1 MRAVSALLLIAM
13 LAPPLVRAEVWKW
26 TDSAGQTHYG
36 DSPPSGVN
44 ASKVGDAGVSVI
56 PAAPAPEAAPV
67 PPTPSPPRDAAAV
80 ERPANNAGSH
90 EAAAERA
97 AKRQRM
103 IERCERERGVD
114 CEDAVDAM
122 LDGTP
127 PPAHS
132 VIEGPVWI
140 APPTHPP
147 HKPRP
152 PVKPKPKPVTADDPL
167 NYPMA
172 PFPKPVKPK

>member
-1 MRAVSALLLIAM
+1 MRAAATLLLLALL
-13 LAPPLVRAEVWKW
+13 APTVAQAEVWKW

-36 DSPPSGVN
+36 DSPPAGVK

-56 PAAPAPEAAPV
+56 PSTPTPEAAAPAPAAASPARAAP
-67 PPTPSPPRDAAAV
+67 TA
-80 ERPANNAGSH
+80 ERPASNATSH
-90 EAAAERA
+90 EATAERE

-114 CEDAVDAM
+114 CEYAVDGM

-127 PPAHS
+127 PANS
-132 VIEGPVWI
+132 AIEGPVWI
-140 APPTHPP
+140 VPTHPP
-147 HKPRP
+147 HKPHP
-152 PVKPKPKPVTADDPL
+152 PVKPKPKPSTTPDDPL
-167 NYPMA
+167 NYPIA

>member
-1 MRAVSALLLIAM
+1 MRVTATLLLLALL
-13 LAPPLVRAEVWKW
+13 APSVALAEVWKW
-26 TDSAGQTHYG
+26 TDSSGQTHYG
-36 DSPPSGVN
+36 DSPPAGVK

-56 PAAPAPEAAPV
+56 PASPPPDAAPV
-67 PPTPSPPRDAAAV
+67 LAPPSTPKSAPAADKA
-80 ERPANNAGSH
+80 PTAAGSH
-90 EAAAERA
+90 DAAAERE

-114 CEDAVDAM
+114 CEYAVDGM

-127 PPAHS
+127 PANS
-132 VIEGPVWI
+132 AIEGPVWI
-140 APPTHPP
+140 VPTHPP
-147 HKPRP
+147 HKPHP
-152 PVKPKPKPVTADDPL
+152 PVKPKPKPSTTQDDPL

>member
-1 MRAVSALLLIAM
+1 MRATAVLLLLALLAPS
-13 LAPPLVRAEVWKW
+13 LAHAEVWKW
-26 TDSAGQTHYG
+26 TDSEGQTHYG
-36 DSPPSGVN
+36 DSPPSGVK
-44 ASKVGDAGVSVI
+44 ASRVGDAGVSVI
-56 PAAPAPEAAPV
+56 PASPPPDAAPTPAPPSAPKHAPAAEK
-67 PPTPSPPRDAAAV
+67 AAV
-80 ERPANNAGSH
+80 GGGSVD
-90 EAAAERA
+90 AAAERE
-97 AKRQRM
+97 AKRRRM

-114 CEDAVDAM
+114 CEDAVDGM

-140 APPTHPP
+140 APTHPP

-152 PVKPKPKPVTADDPL
+152 PVKPKPKPVTTDDPL